1 VSGDLR
7 DVFTHYTALSYVWGS
22 AEKVE
27 TIWVNDK
34 PLKITAS
41 LFSAL
46 HDLRGETRSFI
57 LWADGIC
64 INQDDDKEKG
74 VQNRL
79 TGRIYAEASNT
90 IFYLGLGNPNGKES
104 QCLLEIRD
112 GRKHAGV
119 DTLFSICQKEWFAR
133 VWVFQELVFAPD
145 PWVQWGRARA
155 KWAAV
160 LERGFSSY
168 LNVSGKT
175 LPRCSELSQSNT
187 YTLRNCPASA
197 CTSKEGPRCV

>member
-1 VSGDLR
+1 MWS
-7 DVFTHYTALSYVWGS
+7 S

-34 PLKITAS
+34 PLNITAS

-46 HDLRGETRSFI
+46 RDLRGETRSFI

-74 VQNRL
+74 IQIRL

-112 GRKHAGV
+112 GRKPAGV
-119 DTLFSICQKEWFAR
+119 DTLFSICQKE
-133 VWVFQELVFAPD
+133 
-145 PWVQWGRARA
+145 
-155 KWAAV
+155 
-160 LERGFSSY
+160 
-168 LNVSGKT
+168 
-175 LPRCSELSQSNT
+175 
-187 YTLRNCPASA
+187 
-197 CTSKEGPRCV
+197 